1 MTNTFSTTVSVLL
14 NAGDGTFPATPNYGV
29 GRNPESIVVADFNQD
44 GKLDQAVANAG
55 SNTVS
60 ILPGNGDGTFQ
71 TALTFDA
78 GRGPT
83 SIAMG
88 DFNRDGKLDLVVSN
102 YGNADYYAPA
112 SFVAS
117 TVSVL
122 LGNGDGTFQA
132 PRPFEA
138 GSGPNAVV
146 VGDFN
151 SDGLQDLAVADYGIY
166 PQRANTVSLLLG
178 NGDGTFRAPQA
189 FTVGNG
195 AVGLVIGDFNRDNK
209 QDLAVTNYVDNNV
222 SVLLGN
228 GLGAF
233 QSAGVFAVGA
243 APWTLVASDLNGD
256 QMPDL
261 AVTGHSS
268 DIVSVLLGS
277 GDGTFAPHVWFRTDR
292 NPTGLALAD
301 LNGDGAAD
309 LVVTNYFSTTIS
321 VLSGQRRR
329 DLPGGTELRCR
340 PGADGCRRLP
350 TSTATAGRISRRRT
364 TSRAAS
370 RSSSPDGGAP
380 PPKVA
385 TPTFSPAA
393 GTYTGSVTV
402 TISDATSG
410 ATIRYT
416 TDGSTPT
423 TSSPIYTGPI
433 RCRRPR
439 RFGRWP
445 RCSGM
450 TNSDVATR
458 DLHDPAQQQ
467 VATPAFSPAAGTY
480 TGSVTVTISDA
491 TSGATI
497 HYTTD
502 GSTPTTSSP
511 IYTGPISVT
520 QTTTIRAMATR
531 AA

>member
-1 MTNTFSTTVSVLL
+1 M
-14 NAGDGTFPATPNYGV
+14 

-60 ILPGNGDGTFQ
+60 ILRGNGDGTFQ
-71 TALTFDA
+71 TALNFDA

-151 SDGLQDLAVADYGIY
+151 NDGLQDLAVADYGVY
-166 PQRANTVSLLLG
+166 PNGRTPCRCCSATATGPSERRRLSPRATARSASSSAISIATTSRIWPSATTWTTACPCCSAMDSG
-178 NGDGTFRAPQA
+178 P
-189 FTVGNG
+189 FT
-195 AVGLVIGDFNRDNK
+195 
-209 QDLAVTNYVDNNV
+209 
-222 SVLLGN
+222 
-228 GLGAF
+228 
-233 QSAGVFAVGA
+233 SAGTFAVGA
-243 APWTLVASDLNGD
+243 APWALVTSDLNGD
-256 QMPDL
+256 QRPDL
-261 AVTGHSS
+261 AVTDHSS
-268 DIVSVLLGS
+268 DIVSVLLGN
-277 GDGTFAPHVWFRTDR
+277 GDGTFAPHIWFRTDR
-292 NPTGLALAD
+292 NPTGLALGD
-301 LNGDGAAD
+301 LNGDGKAD
-309 LVVTNYFSTTIS
+309 LAVTNYFSTTIS
-321 VLSGQRRR
+321 VLLGNGDGTFQAAQDFGVGLAPMSVAIADFNGDGRP
-329 DLPGGTELRCR
+329 DLAAANYFEGTVSVLM
-340 PGADGCRRLP
+340 
-350 TSTATAGRISRRRT
+350 AG
-364 TSRAAS
+364 
-370 RSSSPDGGAP
+370 GGAP

-402 TISDATSG
+402 TISTATSG

-423 TSSPIYTGPI
+423 ISSPIYTGPI
-433 RCRRPR
+433 TVSQTTTIRAFAIAARHDQQRR
-439 RFGRWP
+439 GQ
-445 RCSGM
+445 
-450 TNSDVATR
+450 R
-458 DLHDPAQQQ
+458 DLHDPAA
-467 VATPAFSPAAGTY
+467 ATG
-480 TGSVTVTISDA
+480 GDA
-491 TSGATI
+491 DVQPGRR
-497 HYTTD
+497 
-502 GSTPTTSSP
+502 G
-511 IYTGPISVT
+511 
-520 QTTTIRAMATR
+520 RTR
-531 AA
+531 DR